1 MKIMLPFILISLYL
15 VRHIINNNKDF
26 RKVYRGCEC
35 DTSIMP
41 KYTNVFS
48 KIVLYIKSFYILFC
62 KLWVHMYRI

>member
-1 MKIMLPFILISLYL
+1 MKIILPFILIRLYL
-15 VRHIINNNKDF
+15 VRHIINNNKDL

-48 KIVLYIKSFYILFC
+48 KIELLIY
-62 KLWVHMYRI
+62 